1 MSTNH
6 TITVLYMERGGNA
19 SNCNMKF
26 IVPNSARIDIADS
39 GNLNFKKIDD
49 RGNGL
54 ANAVFGI
61 TSKDNKENA
70 LTKTSV
76 SDKNGIVSFDNLPVG
91 KYILKEI
98 TAPDGY
104 TGSGEEYNVEVVLDE
119 NDSSTAIATLTD
131 NSGNVIAVTR
141 TKVQYIDGKKS
152 YAVENVFNSSIVNTR
167 NVSIEDFIVDKQVRV
182 EDWDNRT
189 YKINLMTGISNNNGS
204 YAEGDVINNVIIRD
218 YIDSRFDIIADNNE
232 IVTADKAADQPYSV
246 NGGNIKYDKER
257 NLYVEW
263 DNQSVQYSD
272 SKLYTWEKSIFVKAK
287 DNYIG
292 GNNVTTNAS
301 ASGVII
307 NGGIKEFDTPKV
319 NVKVNG
325 TLKCRENV
333 IFYGENVTSADYEMS
348 EMFKLNGN
356 IREDGNTLTKQDYY
370 TEWYEDNN
378 GTLGSVITKADVI
391 NRINSNASTGSDSV
405 YYVKGFYNVT
415 PVSNSDECTINTD
428 GHIASGII
436 YNNDEP
442 GDHYG
447 SDCACYRIKVV
458 KGQLDITKYIDEQYI
473 DNKVIRA
480 KQTFIF
486 RIEQYGVVNEDD
498 TENKGALES
507 VFYATASFDANG
519 DVLSATSTVTGLKKG
534 FYSVIEEES
543 WTPEYTLIKK
553 SDNYS
558 GNDSYK
564 ECEDIFIGK
573 RIDGTKP
580 EFFGLDKLHYGNTA
594 DGDKAQADFSN
605 VIKKNYN
612 WLRDAASAVNKFI
625 R

>member
-1 MSTNH
+1 
-6 TITVLYMERGGNA
+6 MEH
-19 SNCNMKF
+19 
-26 IVPNSARIDIADS
+26 
-39 GNLNFKKIDD
+39 
-49 RGNGL
+49 
-54 ANAVFGI
+54 
-61 TSKDNKENA
+61 
-70 LTKTSV
+70 
-76 SDKNGIVSFDNLPVG
+76 
-91 KYILKEI
+91 Y
-98 TAPDGY
+98 
-104 TGSGEEYNVEVVLDE
+104 
-119 NDSSTAIATLTD
+119 
-131 NSGNVIAVTR
+131 
-141 TKVQYIDGKKS
+141 
-152 YAVENVFNSSIVNTR
+152 
-167 NVSIEDFIVDKQVRV
+167 
-182 EDWDNRT
+182 
-189 YKINLMTGISNNNGS
+189 
-204 YAEGDVINNVIIRD
+204 
-218 YIDSRFDIIADNNE
+218 
-232 IVTADKAADQPYSV
+232 
-246 NGGNIKYDKER
+246 
-257 NLYVEW
+257 
-263 DNQSVQYSD
+263 
-272 SKLYTWEKSIFVKAK
+272 
-287 DNYIG
+287 
-292 GNNVTTNAS
+292 
-301 ASGVII
+301 
-307 NGGIKEFDTPKV
+307 
-319 NVKVNG
+319 
-325 TLKCRENV
+325 
-333 IFYGENVTSADYEMS
+333 
-348 EMFKLNGN
+348 
-356 IREDGNTLTKQDYY
+356 
-370 TEWYEDNN
+370 
-378 GTLGSVITKADVI
+378 
-391 NRINSNASTGSDSV
+391 SNASTGSDSV

-428 GHIASGII
+428 GHIASSII

-480 KQTFIF
+480 NQTFIF
-486 RIEQYGVVNEDD
+486 RIEQYGVVNEDN
-498 TENKGALES
+498 TENKGALEA

-543 WTPEYTLIKK
+543 WTLEYTLIKK